1 MKHSEKFKESGKQL
15 NLQLNGQGIYEYWR
29 RIQGVY
35 SIYLTSSSTL
45 KEKIISLQKELTWG
59 VISTMAEVRSLFWI
73 PTLRKL
79 TKFVSQIFH
88 TCKRF
93 RAIHYPNRKL
103 GLLPRYR
110 TEQVLPFEFKG
121 TDYADPL
128 YY

>member
-15 NLQLNGQGIYEYWR
+15 NLQLNGQGIYEYWD

-35 SIYLTSSSTL
+35 SIYLTSSSAL
-45 KEKIISLQKELTWG
+45 KEKIITQQKELTWG
-59 VISTMAEVRSLFWI
+59 VVRSLFWI

-88 TCKRF
+88 SCKRF
-93 RAIHYPNRKL
+93 RAMHYPNRKL

>member
-15 NLQLNGQGIYEYWR
+15 NLQLNGQGIYEYWD

-35 SIYLTSSSTL
+35 SIYLTSSSAL

-59 VISTMAEVRSLFWI
+59 VVRSLFWI

-88 TCKRF
+88 SCKRF
-93 RAIHYPNRKL
+93 RAMHYPNRKL

-110 TEQVLPFEFKG
+110 TEQVLPFEFKSSN
-121 TDYADPL
+121 YVDPL

>member
-15 NLQLNGQGIYEYWR
+15 NLQLNGQGIYECWD

-35 SIYLTSSSTL
+35 SIYLTSSSAL

-59 VISTMAEVRSLFWI
+59 EVRSLFWI

-88 TCKRF
+88 SCKRF
-93 RAIHYPNRKL
+93 RAMHYPNRKL

-110 TEQVLPFEFKG
+110 TEQVLPFEFKSTG
-121 TDYADPL
+121 YVDPL

>member
-15 NLQLNGQGIYEYWR
+15 NLQLNGQGIYEYWD

-35 SIYLTSSSTL
+35 SIYLTSSSAL

-59 VISTMAEVRSLFWI
+59 VVRSLFWI

-88 TCKRF
+88 SCKRF
-93 RAIHYPNRKL
+93 RAMHYPNRKL

-110 TEQVLPFEFKG
+110 TEQVLPFEFKS
-121 TDYADPL
+121 TDYVDPL